1 MEEDE
6 PMDTA
11 GPSAQK
17 KTVKKKKKKT
27 KSSQSNDEVLG
38 EATVPSSVY
47 IPGQEDIGEDEELVV
62 DESAY
67 VMLHQATTGDPCLSF
82 EVLRDGLGDNRE
94 KFPLTAYLIGGS
106 QSEMGHLNCIMLM
119 KMFNMHKTQKEEKS
133 KDEDDEEDESS
144 DDEEEDDTDAN
155 GTGAGKQPKLHQT
168 AIKHN
173 GCVNRIKTTAI
184 NDRVISASWSE
195 NGTVYLYD
203 VGSHM
208 KLLDNSDTSM
218 FEMSTVPS
226 LFAFDGH
233 QIEGY
238 ALAWSR
244 FDKGCLLSGD
254 CNKNIFK
261 WQPTESSW
269 QVDSRP
275 FVGHSASVEDIKWSP
290 KESNVFMT
298 CSVDKSL
305 RVWDARSNPSKA
317 CKLVANEAHL
327 RDINVIDWSEFEPLV
342 ISGGDD
348 GIIKI
353 WDLRRFTAGTEV
365 ARFEHH
371 KAPITSVEWNPTD
384 SSVFVAAGS
393 DDQVSIWD
401 VAVERDTTG
410 ASGEEE
416 PDIPPQLLFMHM
428 GQKDIKEVHWHPQIP
443 GLIISTAQSGFNVF
457 RTISV

>member
-6 PMDTA
+6 PMETA
-11 GPSAQK
+11 GSSAPK
-17 KTVKKKKKKT
+17 KAERKKKKKSKD
-27 KSSQSNDEVLG
+27 SQHLKE
-38 EATVPSSVY
+38 EEETAPPAVY

-67 VMLHQATTGDPCLSF
+67 VMLHEATTGDPCLSF
-82 EVLRDGLGDNRE
+82 EVLRDGQGDNRD

-106 QSEMGHLNCIMLM
+106 QSETGHLNCIMLM
-119 KMFNMHKTQKEEKS
+119 KMFNMHKTQKEEK
-133 KDEDDEEDESS
+133 KKDEEDEDEDDST
-144 DDEEEDDTDAN
+144 DEEEEEEETNAA
-155 GTGAGKQPKLHQT
+155 GAGKQPKLHQT

-173 GCVNRIKTTAI
+173 GCVNRIKTATL
-184 NDRVISASWSE
+184 NNRVISASWSE

-203 VGSHM
+203 VGPHIQ
-208 KLLDNSDTSM
+208 LLDNPDTAK
-218 FEMSTVPS
+218 FEVSTAPP

-244 FDKGCLLSGD
+244 FDTGCLLSGD

-261 WQPTESSW
+261 WQLTESSW

-275 FVGHSASVEDIKWSP
+275 FVGHTASVEDIKWSP

-305 RVWDARSNPSKA
+305 RVWDARCNPDKA
-317 CKLVANEAHL
+317 CKLVTNEAHL

-353 WDLRRFTAGTEV
+353 WDLRRFTTGTEV
-365 ARFEHH
+365 AKFEHH
-371 KAPITSVEWNPTD
+371 KAPITSVEWNPMD

-401 VAVERDTTG
+401 VAVERDDTG
-410 ASGEEE
+410 AGGEEE
-416 PDIPPQLLFMHM
+416 PDVPPQLLFMHM

-443 GLIISTAQSGFNVF
+443 GLIFSTAQSGFNVF